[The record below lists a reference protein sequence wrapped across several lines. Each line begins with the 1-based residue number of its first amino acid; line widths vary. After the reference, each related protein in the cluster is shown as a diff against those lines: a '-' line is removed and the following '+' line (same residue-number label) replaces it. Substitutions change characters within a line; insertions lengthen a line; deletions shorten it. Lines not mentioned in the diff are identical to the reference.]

1 MFDLDAYL
9 HRLGHAGPRTPTLET
24 LTALATLH
32 PQRIAYENLEPF
44 LGITPRIDLPRLQ
57 EKLVHGGRGGYCYE
71 QNLLMREALLALG
84 FEVTALAARVVWNR
98 PADLPLRPRT
108 HMLLLV
114 TVPGEARQRLVDVG
128 FGGCMVD
135 APLLFVADEAQ
146 RTTHALYRLVQD
158 GEVHVLQ
165 VTGPGGWL
173 PMYRFTLEPHLPADY
188 EPLNWFTATHP
199 SSIFCHNLLLETLTP
214 TLRVSLLND
223 RLLERQPRLPPAMRR
238 ITGEAELGAVL
249 RTRFG
254 VTVDDTTVARLFE
267 RLPRGLD
274 QFVVPSA

>member
-1 MFDLDAYL
+1 VFDLDAYL
-9 HRLGHAGPRTPTLET
+9 ARLGHTGPRTPSLET
-24 LTALATLH
+24 LTALATRH

-44 LGITPRIDLPRLQ
+44 LGVAPRIDLPRLQ

-84 FEVTALAARVVWNR
+84 FEVRALAARVVWNR
-98 PADLPLRPRT
+98 PAELPPRPRT
-108 HMLLLV
+108 HMLLQV
-114 TVPGEARQRLVDVG
+114 TVPGEALERLVDVG
-128 FGGCMVD
+128 FGGHMVD
-135 APLLFVADEAQ
+135 APLLFVPDEAQ
-146 RTTHALYRLVQD
+146 RTAHAQYRLVQD
-158 GEVHVLQ
+158 DEVHVLQ
-165 VTGPGGWL
+165 VAGPGGWL

-199 SSIFCHNLLLETLTP
+199 SSIFCHNLLLERLTP

-238 ITGEAELGAVL
+238 LATEAELGEVL
-249 RTRFG
+249 RQRFG
-254 VTVDDTTVARLFE
+254 LTLEDETVTRLFE

>member
-1 MFDLDAYL
+1 VFDLDAYL
-9 HRLGHAGPRTPTLET
+9 ARIGHHGARTPTLDT

-44 LGITPRIDLPRLQ
+44 LGTAPRIDLPRLQ
-57 EKLVHGGRGGYCYE
+57 EKLVNGGRGGYCYE

-98 PADLPLRPRT
+98 PPDLPLRPRT
-108 HMLLLV
+108 HMLLKV
-114 TVPGEARQRLVDVG
+114 AVPGLGVQRLVDVG

-135 APLLFVADEAQ
+135 APLLFVPDETQ
-146 RTTHALYRLVQD
+146 RTAHAHYRLVHD
-158 GEVHVLQ
+158 GEVHVLE
-165 VTGPGGWL
+165 VAGPGGWL
-173 PMYRFTLEPHLPADY
+173 PMYRFQLEPQLPADF

-199 SSIFCHNLLLETLTP
+199 SSIFRHNLLLETLTP
-214 TLRVSLLND
+214 ALRVSLLND

-238 ITGEAELGAVL
+238 LRSETELGEVL

-254 VTVDDTTVARLFE
+254 LALTDETVARLFE
-267 RLPRGLD
+267 RLPKGLD
-274 QFVVPSA
+274 QFVVPAA